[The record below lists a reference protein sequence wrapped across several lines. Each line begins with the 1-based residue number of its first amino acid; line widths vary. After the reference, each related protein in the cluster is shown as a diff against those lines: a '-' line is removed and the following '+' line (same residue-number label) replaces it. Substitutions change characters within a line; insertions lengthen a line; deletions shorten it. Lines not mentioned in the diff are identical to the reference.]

1 MIRAVSASLPKQL
14 SMQRTRLRKK
24 NPSNI
29 NLINYNN
36 QIHHYS
42 TMNSNDRHYFRNAPS
57 HFQHNVNISRSTWHN
72 HPDEIALKSFRNN
85 AVKSANDEDVIIPNS
100 RKQHLNQVNNNFII
114 EIDQVNG
121 NHLSRLHH

>member
-57 HFQHNVNISRSTWHN
+57 HFQHNVNISRS
-72 HPDEIALKSFRNN
+72 DEIALKSFRNN
-85 AVKSANDEDVIIPNS
+85 AVKSANDDSE
-100 RKQHLNQVNNNFII
+100 QHLNQVNNNFII